1 MLKNLKYLLLL
12 LLFCGCSIKYAQIE
26 KAGMIPNTAEEI
38 DAYIKL
44 NEQNLAFAQKD
55 LERSEKK
62 LQFAQEYLLK
72 NPDSFSSISGSKL
85 VDEAEFKVRCSSEV
99 VKSFT
104 LAIELAK
111 NKKEKLK

>member
-1 MLKNLKYLLLL
+1 MKIFKYLLILV
-12 LLFCGCSIKYAQIE
+12 LFCGCHIRYIE
-26 KAGMIPNTAEEI
+26 TKQAGMIPDTAEEI
-38 DAYIKL
+38 DTYIKL
-44 NEQNLAFAQKD
+44 NEQNLIFAQKD

-72 NPDSFSSISGSKL
+72 NQDNFSNTGSRL
-85 VDEAEFKVRCSSEV
+85 VDEAEFNVRCSSEV

-111 NKKEKLK
+111 SKKEKLK